1 MAPKRPRPEEVLRQ
15 DTSRKQHKITQRRD
29 ARKID
34 TDSRPSPGQSSAP
47 SNASTTVLPPQL
59 DVEQTIAARRFQIQA
74 LQRAIRASRASASTR
89 AWQLLPRHAR
99 RRAASH
105 NILRLPA
112 RLRRKG
118 LAELRASN
126 TNPKTRSEMRKRLAT
141 HPRSKS
147 LARKEELL
155 QRAARP
161 GAQWLETHLW
171 YAKRFRMSRADFD
184 GPRWG
189 YVLPEERSMKGA
201 RTDWRA
207 ANQGCA
213 VLDASYEEWFRL
225 SCKVARSSTSAD
237 EARQYLQEVVQL
249 ANIRQAS
256 SKIGPQLLPGT
267 VVDAVLH
274 AGNPGPSDQAICPL
288 TIYSVAPTEPRL
300 EGNTSGGKRP
310 RLKSDAQQK
319 HRRAPPKSLRKM
331 LASLQPAPPLSE
343 VHPDFE
349 VLVRVHP
356 AATRD
361 VTRALR
367 KGIAKR
373 ELVKLDSLR
382 KGTHFVLTGLS
393 KPDAGTLIGIHRPD
407 EQSRKERRKASDKS
421 SMIERQQLRSRAFN
435 IFELYGPLSGQV
447 LDRVLSPVLSTT
459 PGVGAGWPAFAQGSR
474 PTMQL
479 DRGLVFNLLVT
490 DPRLSTPTN
499 RRAQKASQVA
509 AAPDF
514 EALDSEGKGI
524 IAANILSDG
533 KSAPR
538 FSKGDLDR
546 RRAKQLVP
554 GSRRQP
560 TAADDTVPVLVV
572 MRSVLK
578 PIDDVEREVGG
589 YTLIVPQGWGS
600 AFFQA
605 LVGASARPLSQQS
618 LRSLH
623 LETATP
629 SYPYDWVGSP
639 GWADAL
645 AFNENKRLEAWT
657 RLPKGKRTEWKS
669 VGTRWPFGGQGMWT
683 SIIANARAALLALL
697 PDSTSAQHSI
707 ACRVERV
714 HLMGS
719 SDQLIEQ
726 VQRLQVC
733 KNSGAK
739 ERPKVPAAI
748 LPPMAST
755 TTHPFVLFSARAIDR
770 GRLHDGDEVHLLS
783 AATKTTPTSHIGTI
797 TSGNFSLARGTGF
810 GLGVAAREAWIC
822 AALEGQGDG
831 NAGGAGAK
839 EMHVRFLVRS
849 RIGGPAGVVEANAV
863 TF

>member
-1 MAPKRPRPEEVLRQ
+1 MAPKRPHPEDGGRQ
-15 DTSRKQHKITQRRD
+15 DSSRKQHRITQRRD

-34 TDSRPSPGQSSAP
+34 TDSRPSAGQAGPTSRT
-47 SNASTTVLPPQL
+47 STTVLPPQL

-126 TNPKTRSEMRKRLAT
+126 TAPKTRSEIRKRLAN

-171 YAKRFRMSRADFD
+171 YAKRFRMSRPDFD

-189 YVLPEERSMKGA
+189 YVLPEERSIKGA

-207 ANQGCA
+207 ASQGCA

-225 SCKVARSSTSAD
+225 SCKVAMSDTSAD
-237 EARQYLQEVVQL
+237 EARQYLQEVLQL
-249 ANIRQAS
+249 ANIRQRS
-256 SKIGPQLLPGT
+256 SKLGLQLLNGT
-267 VVDAVLH
+267 VVNAVLH

-288 TIYSVAPTEPRL
+288 TIYSVTPTTRRS
-300 EGNTSGGKRP
+300 EGRTSSGEQDKAE
-310 RLKSDAQQK
+310 KSAQK
-319 HRRAPPKSLRKM
+319 KPRRAPPKGLRKV
-331 LASLQPAPPLSE
+331 LASLQATPPLSE

-361 VTRALR
+361 VERALR

-373 ELVKLDSLR
+373 GKVKEGDKLVAVR
-382 KGTHFVLTGLS
+382 KGTHFVLNQLD
-393 KPDAGTLIGIHRPD
+393 KPDAATLIGLHRPD
-407 EQSRKERRKASDKS
+407 EPAQTKRCKVSEKS
-421 SMIERQQLRSRAFN
+421 SMVERQRLRGKAFN
-435 IFELYGPLSGQV
+435 VFELYGPLSGQV
-447 LDRVLSPVLSTT
+447 LSRVLSPVLRT
-459 PGVGAGWPAFAQGSR
+459 PAGAGAGWPAFAQGCS
-474 PTMQL
+474 PTLQV
-479 DRGLVFNLLVT
+479 DGGLVFNLLVT
-490 DPRLSTPTN
+490 DPRLTTSTN
-499 RRAQKASQVA
+499 RRVRKTPQAVASA
-509 AAPDF
+509 DF
-514 EALDSEGKGI
+514 TPLDSDGKES

-554 GSRRQP
+554 GSRLQP
-560 TAADDTVPVLVV
+560 TAEDDAVPVLLVT
-572 MRSVLK
+572 RSVLK
-578 PIDDVEREVGG
+578 PTDDAEKQADG

-629 SYPYDWVGSP
+629 SYPCDWVGSP

-645 AFNENKRLEAWT
+645 GFTENKRLEEWS

-669 VGTRWPFGGQGMWT
+669 VGTRWPFGGKGMWT
-683 SIIANARAALLALL
+683 SLVASARAALLALL
-697 PDSTSAQHSI
+697 LEKSGIRHSI
-707 ACRVERV
+707 TLRVDRV

-719 SDQLIEQ
+719 SEQLFEQ
-726 VQRLQVC
+726 VQRFRAC
-733 KNSGAK
+733 KALGPTTQ
-739 ERPKVPAAI
+739 PKVPAAI
-748 LPPMAST
+748 LPPMASIT
-755 TTHPFVLFSARAIDR
+755 SHPFVLFTARAVDR
-770 GRLHDGDEVHLLS
+770 GRLYDGDEVHLHS
-783 AATKTTPTSHIGTI
+783 AAATITPGSHIGTI
-797 TSGNFSLARGTGF
+797 TSGNFSLARGHGF
-810 GLGVAAREAWIC
+810 GLGVVAREAWLC
-822 AALEGQGDG
+822 AALES
-831 NAGGAGAK
+831 GAGEASVALP
-839 EMHVRFLVRS
+839 VRFVVRS
-849 RIGGPAGVVEANAV
+849 RIGGPARVVEASAV
-863 TF
+863 SS